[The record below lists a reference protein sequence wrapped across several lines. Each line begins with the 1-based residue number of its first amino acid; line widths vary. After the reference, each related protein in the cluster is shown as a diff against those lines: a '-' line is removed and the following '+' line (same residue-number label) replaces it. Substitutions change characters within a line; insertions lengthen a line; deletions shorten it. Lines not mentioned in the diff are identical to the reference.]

1 MDIGKYVGLFLLKN
15 EFCYL
20 PGFGS
25 LQIIKRAATFNKETQ
40 KTETPGYEVIFV
52 RGGGAIDDTFANFI
66 ANNER
71 VSIAHAANHLKDYCT
86 FIKME
91 FNEGNDVLI
100 PGIGKFI
107 CKPEKDE
114 ITFETDADLKIQG
127 RQIPYF
133 KVSNEVVE
141 KKKEDS
147 LSNIIQQTTFSE
159 PKSSDEIVI
168 KPAQVNWGKIALV
181 SGATIL
187 IVGVIVFIVMQMSKP
202 AEDAVQTPRVVQ
214 EQNSIADDTSS
225 MQTQNIAPA
234 TTADTNQ
241 LPQANTTSSN
251 GLKIIVNSY
260 TTKERAEARMKRLM
274 SYAYSNLET
283 VEHGTDSLKYHVVIN
298 INEPV
303 QDVNRTVDSVKKLL
317 NPNGNVRVL
326 K

>member
-25 LQIIKRAATFNKETQ
+25 LQVIKRATVFNKETQ
-40 KTETPGYEVIFV
+40 KTEAQGYEVSFV

-107 CKPEKDE
+107 CNPEKDE
-114 ITFETDADLKIQG
+114 ILFVTDADLIIQG

-147 LSNIIQQTTFSE
+147 LSSIIQKTTFSE

-168 KPAQVNWGKIALV
+168 KPAQVNWGKVALV
-181 SGATIL
+181 CGAVVL
-187 IVGVIVFIVMQMSKP
+187 IIGIVVFIIMQMSKSN
-202 AEDAVQTPRVVQ
+202 DADITPPVVQ
-214 EQNSIADDTSS
+214 ETQTIIEDKID
-225 MQTQNIAPA
+225 QPTQNIVPA
-234 TTADTNQ
+234 TISDTNQ
-241 LPQANTTSSN
+241 SPQVNTATNN
-251 GLKIIVNSY
+251 GIKIIVNSY
-260 TTKERAEARMKRLM
+260 TTKERAEARMKRLV
-274 SYAYSNLET
+274 SYSYSNLET

-303 QDVNRTVDSVKKLL
+303 QDIDRTVDSVKKLL
-317 NPNGNVRVL
+317 NPNGNVRLL